1 MSAIHCP
8 RFPEGLRNYAGISL
22 LSAFVDYVPAEVC
35 QLKTIKSE
43 KTKSAWLTF
52 SRVGA
57 LAENGWRGRPAPE
70 LQSSHRTEKS
80 KEYRDTWRQ
89 VVSMASL

>member
-43 KTKSAWLTF
+43 KTKSA
-52 SRVGA
+52 
-57 LAENGWRGRPAPE
+57 
-70 LQSSHRTEKS
+70 
-80 KEYRDTWRQ
+80 
-89 VVSMASL
+89 